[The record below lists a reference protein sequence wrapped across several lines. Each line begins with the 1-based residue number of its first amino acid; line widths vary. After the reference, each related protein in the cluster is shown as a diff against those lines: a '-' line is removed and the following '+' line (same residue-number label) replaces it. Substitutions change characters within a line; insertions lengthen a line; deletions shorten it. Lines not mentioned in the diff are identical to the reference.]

1 MGLMYPT
8 LSKGSLGDTQMAW
21 YKENIIRPFSRAM
34 TALDSERVTLMADY
48 NGLKKKLKNIPK
60 NLKKEAIAG
69 EGYTVDAAIR
79 VYIWNKQGNTIPNI
93 LKKDIKI
100 LVDHVKKNPE
110 LKEFAEQLIKIQKS
124 DAYVKPDN
132 NWVLGTIT
140 TDLINSLNTTKRAK
154 HLKNSGYTENVE
166 KIFSESNLNKLEAI
180 YGKQY
185 REALEDSL
193 RRMKTGRN
201 QKNISNNPNIKAITD
216 WLNDSVGAVM
226 FFNTRSA
233 VLQTISSINFI
244 NWNDNNLIAA
254 GKAFANQKQFWK
266 DFMYIMNSDFLVA
279 RRQGLRINVSESDI
293 ADAAATATN
302 KYKAAVSYLLKK
314 GFLPTQI
321 MDSFAISAGGAS
333 FYRNRIKTYINQG
346 LTKEEAETK
355 AFNDF
360 RDIAEESQ
368 QSSRP
373 DLISQQ
379 QASPIGRIILAFA
392 NTPSQYARLTKKAF
406 LDLKNGRGDWKTNIS
421 KITYYMAVQNLI
433 FNALQ
438 QALFAIGFS
447 EEEEDDDKKQKRYVN
462 IGNGMLDSIL
472 RGLGYAGAGV
482 SVIKNMITRVA
493 RESKK
498 PRPKYADASL
508 EILSFSPPIDSK
520 ISKLRSAGRT
530 IDYSDEGFGK
540 NMDSLEAATLII
552 ESILNI
558 PANRV
563 FRKIE
568 NISAAMKQE
577 KEAWERIALILGW
590 PEWQIQ
596 VGEKEKVKKDK
607 KQVAP
612 EEKGLRV
619 IEKYSEEFINE
630 HRDSLALIV
639 HRENQLIKL
648 RKDEQIDILK
658 SFDLSDKEINKLKY
672 EQKRVN
678 KIIELEFKKKK

>member
-1 MGLMYPT
+1 
-8 LSKGSLGDTQMAW
+8 
-21 YKENIIRPFSRAM
+21 
-34 TALDSERVTLMADY
+34 
-48 NGLKKKLKNIPK
+48 
-60 NLKKEAIAG
+60 
-69 EGYTVDAAIR
+69 
-79 VYIWNKQGNTIPNI
+79 
-93 LKKDIKI
+93 
-100 LVDHVKKNPE
+100 
-110 LKEFAEQLIKIQKS
+110 
-124 DAYVKPDN
+124 
-132 NWVLGTIT
+132 
-140 TDLINSLNTTKRAK
+140 
-154 HLKNSGYTENVE
+154 
-166 KIFSESNLNKLEAI
+166 
-180 YGKQY
+180 
-185 REALEDSL
+185 
-193 RRMKTGRN
+193 
-201 QKNISNNPNIKAITD
+201 
-216 WLNDSVGAVM
+216 
-226 FFNTRSA
+226 
-233 VLQTISSINFI
+233 
-244 NWNDNNLIAA
+244 
-254 GKAFANQKQFWK
+254 
-266 DFMYIMNSDFLVA
+266 
-279 RRQGLRINVSESDI
+279 
-293 ADAAATATN
+293 
-302 KYKAAVSYLLKK
+302 
-314 GFLPTQI
+314 